1 MNYKMFNDLG
11 SYKVFE
17 TTTEQTVGIFS
28 SELEARKF
36 LRHLN
41 FGGGFDGWTP
51 SFFLRDLSTYINK
64 SRKVKQEIV

>member
-11 SYKVFE
+11 SYKVLE
-17 TTTEQTVGIFS
+17 TTTEQTVGLFS
-28 SELEARKF
+28 TELEARKF

-64 SRKVKQEIV
+64 PRKVKQESV

>member
-11 SYKVFE
+11 SYKVLE
-17 TTTEQTVGIFS
+17 TTTEQTVGLFS
-28 SELEARKF
+28 TEIEARKF

-64 SRKVKQEIV
+64 PRKVKQESV

>member
-1 MNYKMFNDLG
+1 MFNDLG
-11 SYKVFE
+11 SYKVLE
-17 TTTEQTVGIFS
+17 TTTEQTVGLFS
-28 SELEARKF
+28 TELEARKF

-64 SRKVKQEIV
+64 PRKVKQESV

>member
-1 MNYKMFNDLG
+1 MKYKMLNDLG

-17 TTTEQTVGIFS
+17 TTTEQTVGRFS
-28 SELEARKF
+28 TELEARKF

-51 SFFLRDLSTYINK
+51 NFFLRDLSTYINNT
-64 SRKVKQEIV
+64 RKVKQESV

>member
-1 MNYKMFNDLG
+1 MFNDLG
-11 SYKVFE
+11 SYKVLE
-17 TTTEQTVGIFS
+17 TTTEQTVGLFS
-28 SELEARKF
+28 TEIEARKF

-64 SRKVKQEIV
+64 PRKVKQESV

>member
-1 MNYKMFNDLG
+1 MNYKMFNDFG
-11 SYKVFE
+11 SYKVLE
-17 TTTEQTVGIFS
+17 TTTEQTVGLFS
-28 SELEARKF
+28 TELEARKF

-64 SRKVKQEIV
+64 PRKVKQESV